1 MCSERSR
8 KRHGLQNFNQVLEL
22 IFEDDL
28 TSVRRAEVDLRPPPA
43 PTVGFSARADGR
55 MTRPLATCQELL
67 CAATPMPLR
76 QATVLDIDAMHA
88 VRLAVRENALSDENS
103 VRPEHYRAVLGAS
116 GRGWVHEE
124 SDNVVG
130 FGIADHA
137 QRNIWALFVAPG
149 FEGQGIGRGLLDV
162 MVTWLFAQ
170 SRDPVWLTTGRNT
183 RAEHFY
189 SAAAWRAM
197 GPAADGE
204 IRFELSAGSLPLIDQ
219 SQMRSNGK

>member
-1 MCSERSR
+1 
-8 KRHGLQNFNQVLEL
+8 
-22 IFEDDL
+22 
-28 TSVRRAEVDLRPPPA
+28 
-43 PTVGFSARADGR
+43 
-55 MTRPLATCQELL
+55 LATNQELL
-67 CAATPMPLR
+67 FLKVPMPLR
-76 QATVLDIDAMHA
+76 PATVWDIDAMHA
-88 VRLAVRENALSDENS
+88 VRVAVRENALSDEHR
-103 VRPEHYRAVLGAS
+103 VLPEHYRAMLQEF

-124 SDNVVG
+124 SDTVVA

-137 QRNIWALFVAPG
+137 HRNIWALFVAPG

-189 SAAAWRAM
+189 SAAGWRAV

-204 IRFELSAGSLPLIDQ
+204 IRFELSAGDSPGTMAHD
-219 SQMRSNGK
+219 